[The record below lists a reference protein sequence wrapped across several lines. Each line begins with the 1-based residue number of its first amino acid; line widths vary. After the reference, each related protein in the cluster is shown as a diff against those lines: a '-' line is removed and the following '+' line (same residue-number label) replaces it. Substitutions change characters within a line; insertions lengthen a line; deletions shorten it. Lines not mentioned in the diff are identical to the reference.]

1 MTNKCKTR
9 MVQRELYNVR
19 SLPNGRGGGGHD
31 DDRGRGKKKGLTSSF
46 VLCLIELDRS
56 SHPQMV
62 SSSPRIINLSSSMF
76 LVPIQSSLTSTLT
89 VVKLI
94 KA

>member
-1 MTNKCKTR
+1 
-9 MVQRELYNVR
+9 MVQSELYNVR
-19 SLPNGRGGGGHD
+19 SLPNGRGGGEGEHD
-31 DDRGRGKKKGLTSSF
+31 DDRRRGKKKGLTSSF
-46 VLCLIELDRS
+46 VLYLIELDRS

-62 SSSPRIINLSSSMF
+62 SSSPRIINPSSSMF

-94 KA
+94 KT

>member
-1 MTNKCKTR
+1 MTNKCRTR
-9 MVQRELYNVR
+9 MVHKELYNVR
-19 SLPNGRGGGGHD
+19 GFPNRGGGGE
-31 DDRGRGKKKGLTSSF
+31 GKGFTSPMA
-46 VLCLIELDRS
+46 LCLIERDRN
-56 SHPQMV
+56 SHPRMV
-62 SSSPRIINLSSSMF
+62 SSSPRIMSPSRSMF

>member
-1 MTNKCKTR
+1 M
-9 MVQRELYNVR
+9 
-19 SLPNGRGGGGHD
+19 NGG
-31 DDRGRGKKKGLTSSF
+31 DDRRERERLTPPF
-46 VLCLIELDRS
+46 VLCLIKPDRS
-56 SHPQMV
+56 LHPRMV
-62 SSSPRIINLSSSMF
+62 SLSPQIMSQSSSVF

>member
-1 MTNKCKTR
+1 
-9 MVQRELYNVR
+9 MVHRELYNVKG
-19 SLPNGRGGGGHD
+19 LPNRGGGGE
-31 DDRGRGKKKGLTSSF
+31 GKGLTSPMT
-46 VLCLIELDRS
+46 LCLIERDGN
-56 SHPQMV
+56 SHPRMV
-62 SSSPRIINLSSSMF
+62 NSSPRIMSPSSSVF